1 MSLSLPTAAAAAL
14 QETSQMCC
22 CGGDLPPP
30 PFQAAWRP
38 SAAGRMAPPSTP
50 ASLWHAACPP
60 WRPGG
65 RAPRITVSPSC
76 GAYITFAKTWFK
88 APCSC
93 CRKVLRNAATLQT
106 ARARFPLL
114 CTPSRTLHQAE
125 WPAEARDAR
134 ALHPKCGPVRA
145 SNISHQKKTNL
156 SDSAFHPRSR

>member
-1 MSLSLPTAAAAAL
+1 MQKTLQIPVFLKAKQKIAIYSIFGGLIAKNAGIYTVFAISRKRGRHETLWMAVFWPLLGTETCVNLP
-14 QETSQMCC
+14 
-22 CGGDLPPP
+22 
-30 PFQAAWRP
+30 
-38 SAAGRMAPPSTP
+38 
-50 ASLWHAACPP
+50 
-60 WRPGG
+60 
-65 RAPRITVSPSC
+65 
-76 GAYITFAKTWFK
+76 K

-106 ARARFPLL
+106 AHARFPLL